1 MANFETVIVE
11 TDLLILGGGMAACG
25 AAVEAAYWAK
35 QNGLKVT
42 LVDKAAVD
50 RSGAVAMGLSAIN
63 QYVGLK
69 DGTNTLKDYVD
80 YVRNDLMG
88 VTREDLVA
96 NIARHV
102 DSTVHLFEKWGLP
115 IWKDEKGKYVHEGRW
130 QLMINGE
137 SYKVIVAEAAKN
149 ALLQSGVGQIFE
161 RVFIVGP
168 IMDGDRCAGAVGF
181 SVRENKFYV
190 FKAKATLVAMGGA
203 VHVFKPRSSG
213 EGMGRA
219 WYPPWNSGSS
229 AYFTIRAG
237 AEMTCQ
243 EVRFIPVRFKDAY
256 GPVGAWFLLF
266 KSRATNSQG
275 GDYMV
280 ERRPEL
286 EKWGPYG
293 RVKPVPANLRN
304 YLGMLDVMDGKGPIN
319 MRTEEAIQKIADTYK
334 DDPKA
339 YKKKMKELESEAWED
354 FLDMTISQAIL
365 WASTNVQPEEQ
376 SSEIAASEP
385 YFIGSHSGAS
395 GAWVSGPED
404 LQTDETKAEYF
415 WGYTNMSTVK
425 GLFCAGDASGASSH
439 KFSSGSHAEGRIA
452 AKSAI
457 KFIVENN
464 AHATVDPAKV
474 ESLKA
479 EILKPLDTYEQHKN
493 ATTDPEIN
501 PNYIKPRMF
510 MFRLQK
516 IMDEYAGGISSP
528 IHNQR
533 GLAEQ
538 GPGTAGLAQGGLRET
553 RRFQLARTHA
563 LLGKHTPHVAGRSAR
578 PDHALPRRDSLA
590 RILLPRGQ
598 AGSRR
603 REVACLRQL
612 PGSIPR
618 RTPGRCEPGRSCRS
632 SRSPRSTNC
641 SEDSAARFGAG
652 DSRGR
657 EGTSH
662 PPVARMKQGLSK
674 ECPHCGQPMV
684 RWANPQWS

>member
-1 MANFETVIVE
+1 MANFETVVVE
-11 TDLLILGGGMAACG
+11 TDVLILGGGMAACG

-35 QNGLKVT
+35 PHGLKVT

-69 DGTNTLKDYVD
+69 DGKNTVKDYVD

-88 VTREDLVA
+88 ITREDLVA

-115 IWKDEKGKYVHEGRW
+115 IWKDENGGYVHEGRW

-137 SYKVIVAEAAKN
+137 SYKVVVAEAAKN

-161 RVFIVGP
+161 RIFIVGP
-168 IMDGDRCAGAVGF
+168 LMDGDRCAGAVGF
-181 SVRENKFYV
+181 SVREDKFYV

-229 AYFTIRAG
+229 AYFTLKAG

-266 KSRATNSQG
+266 KSRATNSEG
-275 GDYMV
+275 GNYMI
-280 ERRPEL
+280 ERQPEL
-286 EKWGPYG
+286 ENWAPYG
-293 RVKPVPANLRN
+293 KVKPVPANLRN
-304 YLGMLDVMDGKGPIN
+304 YLMMLDVMEGKGPIY
-319 MRTEEAIQKIADTYK
+319 MRTEEAIQKIADEYK

-365 WASTNVQPEEQ
+365 WAGTNTQPEER
-376 SSEIAASEP
+376 SSEIAAAEP

-404 LQTDETKAEYF
+404 LQTGESKPEYF
-415 WGYTNMSTVK
+415 WGYCNMSTVPA
-425 GLFCAGDASGASSH
+425 LFCAGDASGASSH

-452 AKSAI
+452 AKAAV
-457 KFIVENN
+457 KYVVENN
-464 AHATVDPAKV
+464 TAPTIDQAAIDA
-474 ESLKA
+474 LKA
-479 EILKPLDTYEQHKN
+479 EILKPLDVYEQHSKE
-493 ATTDPEIN
+493 TTDAEIN
-501 PNYIKPRMF
+501 AHYLKPRMF

-516 IMDEYAGGISSP
+516 IMDEYAGGVTAQFKT
-528 IHNQR
+528 NKALLEKALEL
-533 GLAEQ
+533 LA
-538 GPGTAGLAQGGLRET
+538 LLREDSDKLAASNHHELMRCWENVHRMWQAEAHVRTVLFRSET
-553 RRFQLARTHA
+553 RWPGYYFRADAPKMDEANWKVFANCQYDPKANEWKMLKRPIKSIFPQTKEHE
-563 LLGKHTPHVAGRSAR
+563 LLGG
-578 PDHALPRRDSLA
+578 
-590 RILLPRGQ
+590 
-598 AGSRR
+598 
-603 REVACLRQL
+603 
-612 PGSIPR
+612 
-618 RTPGRCEPGRSCRS
+618 
-632 SRSPRSTNC
+632 
-641 SEDSAARFGAG
+641 
-652 DSRGR
+652 
-657 EGTSH
+657 
-662 PPVARMKQGLSK
+662 
-674 ECPHCGQPMV
+674 
-684 RWANPQWS
+684 